1 MPMICRLSPMLLLLL
16 ALGACGSMAK
26 GVTEA
31 ILEQRETEDSRLCH
45 IQGPTSHGLESLL
58 DAQERDRAEGRRGR
72 QLKVL
77 MVHGIG
83 HHLPGYSG
91 RLTENL
97 MDALGLDLRQ
107 ENSKEFTLRA
117 PGFPDRSLGHL
128 RVDRYTNKARTRE
141 LIFYELTWSEITEER
156 KKVIAFD
163 QSAEHASRR
172 APLNSFMKQFFNSHI
187 PDPLIYLGEA
197 QLEILSSVHQ
207 SFCWMT
213 SGDWNDYPA
222 VSDQT
227 CDSQNLGRQQILEE
241 DDLVIVTHSLG
252 SRIAIDVLQEVGEW
266 SSRQTDPDQLAFR
279 EIVQDKELRVYMLA
293 NQLPLLEL
301 GREPAAV
308 RGQIAA
314 HCQAGGALA
323 DQRLVGETSIY
334 AFSDPNDILSYPVP
348 PKFANDYIDS
358 RLCPR
363 ITNVTLNVAKPVSLF
378 GLSDVADPLAA
389 HVNYDHDARVI
400 ALMVH
405 GVGDQSGS
413 DLIREKCTWTETTV
427 EE

>member
-1 MPMICRLSPMLLLLL
+1 MPIICRLLPMVLLF
-16 ALGACGSMAK
+16 ALGACGSIAK

-31 ILEQRETEDSRLCH
+31 ILEQKETEDSRLCH
-45 IQGPTSHGLESLL
+45 IQGPASHGLESLL
-58 DAQERDRAEGRRGR
+58 DAQERDRTEGRSSR

-97 MDALGLDLRQ
+97 MGALGLDVRQ
-107 ENSKEFTLRA
+107 ENGKDFTLRA
-117 PGFPDRSLGHL
+117 PNFPDRSLGHL
-128 RVDRYTNKARTRE
+128 RVNRYTNKARTRE
-141 LIFYELTWSEITEER
+141 LLFYELTWSEITEER

-163 QSAEHASRR
+163 QSAEYAARR
-172 APLNSFMKQFFNSHI
+172 APLNSYMKQFFNSHI

-197 QLEILSSVHQ
+197 QLEIQTSVYQ

-222 VSDQT
+222 VSDRT
-227 CDSQNLGRQQILEE
+227 CDSQNPDRQQFLEQ

-266 SSRQTDPDQLAFR
+266 SSRQTDPERLAFR

-314 HCQAGGALA
+314 HCEAGGALA
-323 DQRLVGETSIY
+323 DQRLLGETSIY
-334 AFSDPNDILSYPVP
+334 AFSDPNDILSYPLP

-358 RLCPR
+358 RICPR
-363 ITNVTLNVAKPVSLF
+363 VTNITLNVAKPVSLF
-378 GLSDVADPLAA
+378 GLSEVADPLAA
-389 HVNYDHDARVI
+389 HLNYDHDERVI

-405 GVGDQSGS
+405 GVGDETGS
-413 DLIREKCTWTETTV
+413 ELIEERCTWTKTTT